1 MEENKEEEEQES
13 CVHRT
18 SKTKSA
24 HFFAKHE
31 TPFFV
36 LHDLLLLPFFFR
48 WHNARYTKEFNS
60 L

>member
-36 LHDLLLLPFFFR
+36 LHDLLLLPFFF
-48 WHNARYTKEFNS
+48 S
-60 L
+60 LA

>member
-1 MEENKEEEEQES
+1 MEENKAEEEQES

-36 LHDLLLLPFFFR
+36 LHDLLLLPLFF
-48 WHNARYTKEFNS
+48 S
-60 L
+60 LA